1 MADSA
6 VRESISIPAEPEA
19 VWDVLMDPARL
30 EDWVHAHSKLDD
42 APEHPLSV
50 GDRYRQRL
58 GIGPVGFWVEW
69 ELIEA
74 RKPELAVWRGSGPGN
89 STADITYRLTTE
101 GDAPPSTRFDYE
113 NDFKPP
119 AGRLGAAANRVVNAA
134 ARQREARRSM
144 KRLREL
150 F

>member
-1 MADSA
+1 MAEHNRLLADGA
-6 VRESISIPAEPEA
+6 
-19 VWDVLMDPARL
+19 ARL
-30 EDWVHAHSKLDD
+30 GDWVTAHIKLDGE
-42 APEHPLSV
+42 PQTPIPP
-50 GDRYRQRL
+50 GGGYRQRL
-58 GIGPVGFWVEW
+58 GFGPVGFWVEW

-134 ARQREARRSM
+134 AGQREARRSM